1 MKEFVK
7 RCDSDPLCRIP
18 MMVCGLC
25 LVLSL
30 ILPEPWRMGVID
42 VGAVL
47 FAVGLI
53 AVLLNIR
60 KERTKKK
67 LSKKSQDFIARI
79 DDVLFVAY
87 VVLGFLVLLWYVWI
101 APLLK

>member
-7 RCDSDPLCRIP
+7 RCESDPLCRIP

-87 VVLGFLVLLWYVWI
+87 VVVGFLVIIWSIWV

>member
-7 RCDSDPLCRIP
+7 RCESDPLCRIP

-30 ILPEPWRMGVID
+30 ILPEPWRMGVIV

-67 LSKKSQDFIARI
+67 LSKKSQGFIARI

-87 VVLGFLVLLWYVWI
+87 VVVGFLVIIWSIWV

>member
-7 RCDSDPLCRIP
+7 RCESDPLCRIP

-30 ILPEPWRMGVID
+30 ILPEPWRMGVGY
-42 VGAVL
+42 VGAVS
-47 FAVGLI
+47 FAIGLI

-79 DDVLFVAY
+79 DDVLLVAY
-87 VVLGFLVLLWYVWI
+87 VVLGFLVIIWSIWV

>member
-7 RCDSDPLCRIP
+7 RCESDPLCRIP

-30 ILPEPWRMGVID
+30 ILPEPWQTWGVIIA
-42 VGAVL
+42 GAAFVI
-47 FAVGLI
+47 ALI

-67 LSKKSQDFIARI
+67 LSKKSQGFIARI
-79 DDVLFVAY
+79 DDVLMIAYFVLAF
-87 VVLGFLVLLWYVWI
+87 VVLLWYVWI

>member
-87 VVLGFLVLLWYVWI
+87 VVVGFLVIIWSIWV

>member
-7 RCDSDPLCRIP
+7 RCESDPLCSIP
-18 MMVCGLC
+18 MLVCGLC

-30 ILPEPWRMGVID
+30 FLPEPWRMWVMD
-42 VGAVL
+42 VGFVMML
-47 FAVGLI
+47 VSLV

-67 LSKKSQDFIARI
+67 VSKKVQGFITRFDNALI
-79 DDVLFVAY
+79 VAY
-87 VVLGFLVLLWYVWI
+87 FVLAFVVLLWYIWI

>member
-7 RCDSDPLCRIP
+7 RCESDPLCRIP

-42 VGAVL
+42 IGAVL

-79 DDVLFVAY
+79 DDVLLVAY
-87 VVLGFLVLLWYVWI
+87 VVLGFLVIIWSIWV

>member
-7 RCDSDPLCRIP
+7 RCESDPLCRIP

-42 VGAVL
+42 VGAVS

-87 VVLGFLVLLWYVWI
+87 VVVGFLVIIWSIWV